1 MVLKIILKILVLM
14 VFCTP
19 SEFVLP
25 KSYAAQYATD
35 FNQIQRFEK
44 DNEDYIK
51 TLKRQPGLDDANFR
65 SDLGSVT
72 QEQKNKFNELAKS
85 VNQDSYDNLKLKGF
99 TLPVYDSNGS
109 VKAYIYMMHLN
120 LVKVQVELM
129 LLIEIHMIQKEF
141 QEF

>member
-14 VFCTP
+14 VFSPP

-109 VKAYIYMMHLN
+109 VKLTFIWCTWTW
-120 LVKVQVELM
+120 
-129 LLIEIHMIQKEF
+129 
-141 QEF
+141 